1 MDKKGASLIELLIG
15 VTVLVAI
22 ITLVIMS
29 LSKASELTIS
39 DLHSRRA
46 RTVADSLL
54 ESSAYSVSG
63 YSTMTSTSFST
74 IIDRR
79 ETGTSDDVL
88 GAVNVAVVEDSLL
101 GVSSIQIPYKEV
113 TVLITWSDY
122 SLQDTLELTK
132 RVSDL

>member
-39 DLHSRRA
+39 DLHRRRA

-88 GAVNVAVVEDSLL
+88 GAVNVTVVEDSLL